1 MQAMVFER
9 FTDQARSVIVIA
21 QERARAFGHN
31 SIDSGHLLLGLYGQP
46 VVGEFLSSS
55 GVPLAVAESH
65 QMSLRTPKRRR
76 IEGHIPFSSDAK
88 EAIQR
93 AVSESYTRRSLVVD
107 QRHLLLGIAS
117 AGGTGAVILT
127 MQDITRDRLLELWRS
142 VRVVRTRPMS
152 DEEYPTWRA
161 QHVADYAEDMARNA
175 GVDAATLMEQSE
187 REQSELLPE
196 GLRTPGH
203 RLVIAEDPATG
214 QQVGWLW
221 LGDRK
226 SDAGHVAWV
235 YDIVVEESVRGGG
248 YGRAILA
255 QAEVLAREMGL
266 NRIELNVFADNGAAR
281 ALYESSGY
289 HETARQMAKDL

>member
-1 MQAMVFER
+1 M
-9 FTDQARSVIVIA
+9 
-21 QERARAFGHN
+21 
-31 SIDSGHLLLGLYGQP
+31 P
-46 VVGEFLSSS
+46 
-55 GVPLAVAESH
+55 
-65 QMSLRTPKRRR
+65 
-76 IEGHIPFSSDAK
+76 
-88 EAIQR
+88 
-93 AVSESYTRRSLVVD
+93 
-107 QRHLLLGIAS
+107 
-117 AGGTGAVILT
+117 
-127 MQDITRDRLLELWRS
+127 ELKM
-142 VRVVRTRPMS
+142 RPMT

-161 QHVADYAEDMARNA
+161 QHVADYAEDMARNS

-187 REQSELLPE
+187 REQSELLPD

-235 YDIVVEESVRGGG
+235 YDIVVEEGVRGSG

-255 QAEVLAREMGL
+255 QAEVLATEMGL
-266 NRIELNVFADNGAAR
+266 NRIELNVFGDNGAAR